1 MLKPSFEAKYYED
14 IRELHI
20 TVKEPVGAGGD
31 LIDYEILKK
40 VGSPLSQKQW
50 QTEAI
55 LSDGERDYEMEHLE
69 PLVMYAI
76 TVRERSWPNVYGPM
90 ADPLEFEVIH
100 PALSVPQNVKLEA
113 IDSHRIRMT
122 WSPPT
127 RTYGRIL
134 GYNIE
139 WSLDGRW
146 QAPIHVA
153 STQVYNFTKLNPG
166 QTVSASV
173 CARNQPNVAVQFEYF
188 GALSKVETEST
199 PPREG
204 GMNKPS
210 FKAIYYGDDRE
221 LQLLM
226 HEPKGLQ
233 GDFVGYEVLTK
244 SGPDTKKQKWHSQ
257 IVLEE
262 AEREYGMKDLKPSV
276 PYVVTVRG
284 RVFPDKASVIADP
297 LEFTVL
303 PSESSVPRNVHLR
316 PLDSSTV
323 LMTWEPPAN
332 PYGRISSYVIEWSR
346 NNTWQKSI
354 RVSSGQSHRFEG
366 LEPGEHISASVCA
379 RSRPKTSVKF
389 TYVGVQSEVKTV
401 STPLS

>member
-1 MLKPSFEAKYYED
+1 MRYAARGNVSAMGNKLTTTATTTHGGVKRDAGHNIAEEVSKCARILGTCLLKPSFEAKYYED

-31 LIDYEILKK
+31 LIEYEILKK
-40 VGSPLSQKQW
+40 VGSPLAQKQW

-55 LSDGERDYEMEHLE
+55 LSDGDRDYEMEHLE
-69 PLVMYAI
+69 PLVVYAI
-76 TVRERSWPNVYGPM
+76 TVRERSLPNDYGPM
-90 ADPLEFEVIH
+90 ADPLEFE
-100 PALSVPQNVKLEA
+100 A
-113 IDSHRIRMT
+113 IDSNRIRMT

-153 STQVYNFTKLNPG
+153 STQVYEFTKLKPG

-173 CARNQPNVAVQFEYF
+173 CARNQPNDAVQFEYF

-199 PPREG
+199 PPLEG
-204 GMNKPS
+204 GMDKPS

-244 SGPDTKKQKWHSQ
+244 S
-257 IVLEE
+257 
-262 AEREYGMKDLKPSV
+262 
-276 PYVVTVRG
+276 
-284 RVFPDKASVIADP
+284 
-297 LEFTVL
+297 
-303 PSESSVPRNVHLR
+303 ESSVPRNVHLQA
-316 PLDSSTV
+316 LDSSTV
-323 LMTWEPPAN
+323 LMKWEQALDSSTVLMKWEPPAN
-332 PYGRISSYVIEWSR
+332 TYGRISSYVIEWSR

-354 RVSSGQSHRFEG
+354 RVRSGQSHRFEG

-379 RSRPKTSVKF
+379 RSQPKTSVKF
-389 TYVGVQSEVKTV
+389 VYVGVQSEVKTV